1 MNYNCQ
7 NILNWTEAQLKYT
20 YDVSL
25 QEATPQELH
34 EALGHAVMMAISSN
48 WSTSKKT
55 RMHERKAYYISAE
68 YLIGRLV
75 YSNLFNLGILDEMKQ
90 LFAEHG
96 VDLAVLEDIEDDAL
110 GNGGLGRLAACF
122 LDSAASTNIPL
133 SGYGLRYKFGLFK
146 QSFNA
151 SGAQVEHADD
161 WTKFGDPWSY
171 RRYNHTVKI
180 QFPEHTV
187 LAVPYDVPVIG
198 YGTQNIGTL
207 RLWQCEAEEELDFN
221 AFNDQDYLR
230 ALNAKNKAEDIT
242 RVLYPNDSTWD
253 GKRLRLKQQYVLSS
267 ASLQDM
273 LRTFK
278 LAHGSTKED
287 LKRFPEFY
295 AVQLNDTHPA
305 MSIPELIRLLMLE
318 GFSFEEGFSIAQR
331 TFSYTNHTVLGE
343 ALEKWPLNLMRSV
356 VPQIADIICRIDH
369 KMREEI
375 PMDFKARREKKLF
388 IIDEDIVHMANL
400 SIYVG
405 SYVNGVAEIHSQI
418 LKDDC
423 FKNWYSVFPERFQ
436 NKTNGIT
443 PRRWVGLCN
452 PELTAMV
459 REKVGGDFLKDLEL
473 IGGLKEHIDEET
485 IARFNAI
492 KRLKKEQLCNVI
504 AKHEGVMLNP
514 DFMFDVQVKRLH
526 LYKRQ
531 LMNIVSIVDIYFRLK
546 EGRLPDFQP
555 TCYIFGAKAAP
566 GYIDAKSVI
575 RYINRV
581 AKMINNDPA
590 VSDKMKVIFVQ
601 NYNCSYAEHIIPAA
615 DISEQISPA
624 GLEASGTGNMKLM
637 LNGAVTLGT
646 LDGANVEIAQEAG
659 AENEYIF
666 GHTVEQIN
674 AIKGSYN
681 PRKIYDENADLRR
694 ALNTLIDGTV
704 PTDDGM
710 KTLFKQLVEG
720 GNDQYYL
727 LLDYASYVEAKL
739 QANRDYADRDIFA
752 RKCLM
757 NVASAAKFSSDRTIR
772 QYAEE
777 IWHIK
782 PTQF

>member
-1 MNYNCQ
+1 MNNNCL
-7 NILNWTEAQLKYT
+7 NILKWTEAQLKYT

-34 EALGHAVMMAISSN
+34 EALGQAVMMAISDD
-48 WSTSKKT
+48 WSHSKKT
-55 RMHERKAYYISAE
+55 RMPNRKAYYISAE

-75 YSNLFNLGILDEMKQ
+75 YSNLFNLGILDEMKE

-122 LDSAASTNIPL
+122 LDSAASTDIPL

-146 QSFNA
+146 QSFDA
-151 SGAQVEHADD
+151 DGSQVENADD
-161 WTKFGDPWSY
+161 WTKFGDPWSF
-171 RRYNHTVKI
+171 RRYNHTVKVK
-180 QFPEHTV
+180 FPDHTV

-198 YGTQNIGTL
+198 YGTENVGTL

-221 AFNDQDYLR
+221 AFNNQDYLR
-230 ALNAKNKAEDIT
+230 ALDAKNKAEDIT
-242 RVLYPNDSTWD
+242 RVLYPNDSTWE
-253 GKRLRLKQQYVLSS
+253 GKRLRIKQQYVLSS

-278 LAHGSTKED
+278 IAHGDD
-287 LKRFPEFY
+287 LSRFAEFY

-318 GFSFEEGFSIAQR
+318 GMSFDDAFNVAQK
-331 TFSYTNHTVLGE
+331 TFSYTNHTVMGE
-343 ALEKWPLNLMRSV
+343 ALEKWPLDLMRSV
-356 VPQIADIICRIDH
+356 VPEIVDIICRIDQKLKWEH
-369 KMREEI
+369 
-375 PMDFKARREKKLF
+375 PGLF
-388 IIDEDIVHMANL
+388 IVKDNTAHMANL

-405 SYVNGVAEIHSQI
+405 SYINGVAEIHTQI
-418 LKDDC
+418 LKNDC
-423 FKNWYSVFPERFQ
+423 FKDWYYAFPERFQ

-443 PRRWVGLCN
+443 PRRWLGLCN
-452 PELTAMV
+452 PELTAML
-459 REKVGGDFLKDLEL
+459 REKVGGDFLKNLDL
-473 IGGLKEHIDEET
+473 IGELKNQIYDETVVE
-485 IARFNAI
+485 FNDI
-492 KRLKKEQLCNVI
+492 KRLKKEQLCAVI
-504 AKHEGVMLNP
+504 AKHEGVTLNP
-514 DFMFDVQVKRLH
+514 DFIFDVQVKRLH
-526 LYKRQ
+526 EYKRQ
-531 LMNIVSIVDIYFRLK
+531 LMNILSIVDIYFRLK
-546 EGRLPDFQP
+546 EGRLPDFHP
-555 TCYIFGAKAAP
+555 TVYLFGAKSAP
-566 GYIDAKSVI
+566 GYARAKAII

-581 AKMINNDPA
+581 ARMINSDPA
-590 VSDKMKVIFVQ
+590 VADKLKVVFVQ

-624 GLEASGTGNMKLM
+624 GTEASGTGNMKLM

-659 AENEYIF
+659 RENEYIF
-666 GHTVEQIN
+666 GHTVDEIN
-674 AIKGSYN
+674 AVKPTYHARDIFDS
-681 PRKIYDENADLRR
+681 NADLRR
-694 ALNTLIDGTV
+694 AINTLVDGTV
-704 PTDDGM
+704 PTDDAQ
-710 KTLFKQLVEG
+710 KELFHSLLDGTDWHQA
-720 GNDQYYL
+720 DHYFL
-727 LLDYASYVEAKL
+727 LLDYASYFDTKL
-739 QANRDYADRDIFA
+739 QANRDYADRIAFG

-782 PTQF
+782 PTEY

>member
-1 MNYNCQ
+1 MNNNCQ
-7 NILNWTEAQLKYT
+7 NILKWTEAQLKYT

-25 QEATPQELH
+25 QQATPQELH
-34 EALGHAVMMAISSN
+34 EALGQAVMMAISDD
-48 WSTSKKT
+48 WSRSKRT
-55 RMHERKAYYISAE
+55 RMPNRKAYYISAE

-75 YSNLFNLGILDEMKQ
+75 YSNLFNLGILDEMKG
-90 LFAEHG
+90 LFAQRG

-146 QSFNA
+146 QSFDAEGN
-151 SGAQVEHADD
+151 QVENADD
-161 WTKFGDPWSY
+161 WTKFGDPWSF
-171 RRYNHTVKI
+171 RRYNHTVKVK
-180 QFPEHTV
+180 FPDHTV
-187 LAVPYDVPVIG
+187 LAVPYDVPIIG
-198 YGTQNIGTL
+198 YGTSNVGTL

-221 AFNDQDYLR
+221 AFNNQDYLR
-230 ALNAKNKAEDIT
+230 ALDAKNKAEDIT
-242 RVLYPNDSTWD
+242 RVLYPNDSTWE
-253 GKRLRLKQQYVLSS
+253 GKRLRIKQQYVLSS

-273 LRTFK
+273 LRTYK
-278 LAHGSTKED
+278 IAHGSD
-287 LKRFPEFY
+287 LSRFAEFY

-305 MSIPELIRLLMLE
+305 MSIPELIRLLMAE
-318 GFSFEEGFSIAQR
+318 GMSFDDAFNVAQK
-331 TFSYTNHTVLGE
+331 TFSYTNHTVMGE
-343 ALEKWPLNLMRSV
+343 ALEKWPLDLMRSV
-356 VPQIADIICRIDH
+356 VPEIVDIICRIDQ
-369 KMREEI
+369 
-375 PMDFKARREKKLF
+375 KLKWEHPGLF
-388 IIDEDIVHMANL
+388 VVKDNTAHMANL

-405 SYVNGVAEIHSQI
+405 SYINGVAEIHSQI

-423 FKNWYSVFPERFQ
+423 FKDWYYAFPERFQ

-443 PRRWVGLCN
+443 PRRWLGLCN
-452 PELTAMV
+452 PELTGMI

-473 IGGLKEHIDEET
+473 IGGLKNQITDETVAE
-485 IARFNAI
+485 FNAI
-492 KRLKKEQLCNVI
+492 KRVKKEQLCAVV
-504 AKHEGVMLNP
+504 AKHEGVTLNP
-514 DFMFDVQVKRLH
+514 DFIFDVQVKRLH
-526 LYKRQ
+526 EYKRQ
-531 LMNIVSIVDIYFRLK
+531 LLNILSVVDIYFRLK

-555 TCYIFGAKAAP
+555 TVYLFGAKSAP
-566 GYIDAKSVI
+566 GYARAKAII

-590 VSDKMKVIFVQ
+590 VADKLKVVFVQ

-624 GLEASGTGNMKLM
+624 GTEASGTGNMKLM

-659 AENEYIF
+659 LENEYIF

-674 AIKGSYN
+674 AVKDSY
-681 PRKIYDENADLRR
+681 RSRDIYDANADLRR
-694 ALNTLIDGTV
+694 AINTLVDGTV
-704 PTDDGM
+704 PTDDAQRE
-710 KTLFKQLVEG
+710 LFHALLDGTSWHKA
-720 GNDQYYL
+720 DHYFL
-727 LLDYASYVEAKL
+727 LLDYASYFDTKL
-739 QANRDYADRDIFA
+739 RANRDYADRMAFG

-777 IWHIK
+777 IWHIT
-782 PTQF
+782 PTQY

>member
-1 MNYNCQ
+1 MNNNCL
-7 NILNWTEAQLKYT
+7 NILKWTEAQLKYT

-34 EALGHAVMMAISSN
+34 EALGQAVMMAISDD
-48 WSTSKKT
+48 WSHSKKT
-55 RMHERKAYYISAE
+55 RMPNRKAYYISAE

-75 YSNLFNLGILDEMKQ
+75 YSNLFNLGILDEMKE

-122 LDSAASTNIPL
+122 LDSAASTDIPL

-146 QSFNA
+146 QSFDA
-151 SGAQVEHADD
+151 DGSQVENADD
-161 WTKFGDPWSY
+161 WTKFGDPWSF
-171 RRYNHTVKI
+171 RRYNHTVKVK
-180 QFPEHTV
+180 FPDHTV

-198 YGTQNIGTL
+198 YGTENVGTL

-221 AFNDQDYLR
+221 AFNNQDYLR
-230 ALNAKNKAEDIT
+230 ALDAKNKAEDIT
-242 RVLYPNDSTWD
+242 RVLYPNDSTWE
-253 GKRLRLKQQYVLSS
+253 GKRLRIKQQYVLSS

-278 LAHGSTKED
+278 IAHGDD
-287 LKRFPEFY
+287 LSRFAEFY

-305 MSIPELIRLLMLE
+305 MSIPELIRLLMAE
-318 GFSFEEGFSIAQR
+318 GMSFDDAFNVAQK
-331 TFSYTNHTVLGE
+331 TFSYTNHTVMGE
-343 ALEKWPLNLMRSV
+343 ALEKWPLDLMRSV
-356 VPQIADIICRIDH
+356 VPEIVDIICRIDQKLKWEH
-369 KMREEI
+369 
-375 PMDFKARREKKLF
+375 PGLF
-388 IIDEDIVHMANL
+388 IVKDNTAHMANL

-405 SYVNGVAEIHSQI
+405 SYINGVAEIHTQI

-423 FKNWYSVFPERFQ
+423 FKDWYYAFPERFQ
-436 NKTNGIT
+436 NKTNGIP
-443 PRRWVGLCN
+443 PRRWLGLCN
-452 PELTAMV
+452 PELTAML
-459 REKVGGDFLKDLEL
+459 REKVGGDFLKNLDL
-473 IGGLKEHIDEET
+473 IGELKNQIYDET
-485 IARFNAI
+485 IVEFNDI
-492 KRLKKEQLCNVI
+492 KHLKKEQLCAVI
-504 AKHEGVMLNP
+504 AKHEGVTLNP
-514 DFMFDVQVKRLH
+514 DFIFDVQVKRLH
-526 LYKRQ
+526 EYKRQ
-531 LMNIVSIVDIYFRLK
+531 LMNILSIVDIYFRLK
-546 EGRLPDFQP
+546 EGRLPDFHP
-555 TCYIFGAKAAP
+555 TVYLFGAKSAP
-566 GYIDAKSVI
+566 GYARAKAII

-590 VSDKMKVIFVQ
+590 VADKLKVVFVQ

-624 GLEASGTGNMKLM
+624 GTEASGTGNMKLM

-659 AENEYIF
+659 RENEYIF
-666 GHTVEQIN
+666 GHTVDEIN
-674 AIKGSYN
+674 AAKPTYHARS
-681 PRKIYDENADLRR
+681 IYDSNADLRR
-694 ALNTLIDGTV
+694 AINTLVDGTV
-704 PTDDGM
+704 PTDDAQ
-710 KTLFKQLVEG
+710 KELFHSLLDGTDWHQA
-720 GNDQYYL
+720 DHYFL
-727 LLDYASYVEAKL
+727 LLDYASYFDTKL
-739 QANRDYADRDIFA
+739 QANRDYADRIAFG

-782 PTQF
+782 PTEY

>member
-1 MNYNCQ
+1 MNNNCL
-7 NILNWTEAQLKYT
+7 NILKWTEAQLKYT

-34 EALGHAVMMAISSN
+34 EALGQAVMMAISDD
-48 WSTSKKT
+48 WSHSKKT
-55 RMHERKAYYISAE
+55 RMPNRKAYYISAE

-75 YSNLFNLGILDEMKQ
+75 YSNLFNLGILDEMKE

-122 LDSAASTNIPL
+122 LDSAASTDIPL

-146 QSFNA
+146 QSFDA
-151 SGAQVEHADD
+151 DGSQVENADD
-161 WTKFGDPWSY
+161 WTKFGDPWSF
-171 RRYNHTVKI
+171 RRYNHTVKVK
-180 QFPEHTV
+180 FPDHTV

-198 YGTQNIGTL
+198 YGTENVGTL

-221 AFNDQDYLR
+221 AFNNQDYLR
-230 ALNAKNKAEDIT
+230 ALDAKNKAEDIT
-242 RVLYPNDSTWD
+242 RVLYPNDSTWE
-253 GKRLRLKQQYVLSS
+253 GKRLRIKQQYVLSS

-278 LAHGSTKED
+278 IAHGDD
-287 LKRFPEFY
+287 LSRFAEFY

-318 GFSFEEGFSIAQR
+318 GMSFDDAFNVAQK
-331 TFSYTNHTVLGE
+331 TFSYTNHTVMGE
-343 ALEKWPLNLMRSV
+343 ALEKWPLDLMRSV
-356 VPQIADIICRIDH
+356 VPEIVDIICRIDQKLKWEH
-369 KMREEI
+369 
-375 PMDFKARREKKLF
+375 PDLF
-388 IIDEDIVHMANL
+388 IVKDNTAHMANL

-405 SYVNGVAEIHSQI
+405 SYINGVAEIHTQI
-418 LKDDC
+418 LKNDC
-423 FKNWYSVFPERFQ
+423 FKDWYYAFPERFQ

-443 PRRWVGLCN
+443 PRRWLGLCN
-452 PELTAMV
+452 PELTAML
-459 REKVGGDFLKDLEL
+459 REKVGGDFLKNLDL
-473 IGGLKEHIDEET
+473 IGELKNQIYDET
-485 IARFNAI
+485 IVEFNDI
-492 KRLKKEQLCNVI
+492 KHLKKEQLCAVI
-504 AKHEGVMLNP
+504 AKHEGVTLNP
-514 DFMFDVQVKRLH
+514 DFIFDVQVKRLH
-526 LYKRQ
+526 EYKRQ
-531 LMNIVSIVDIYFRLK
+531 LMNILSIVDIYFRLK
-546 EGRLPDFQP
+546 EGRLPDFHP
-555 TCYIFGAKAAP
+555 TVYLFGAKSAP
-566 GYIDAKSVI
+566 GYARAKAII

-590 VSDKMKVIFVQ
+590 VADKLKVVFVQ
-601 NYNCSYAEHIIPAA
+601 NYNCSYAEHVIPAA

-624 GLEASGTGNMKLM
+624 GTEASGTGNMKLM

-659 AENEYIF
+659 RENEYIF
-666 GHTVEQIN
+666 GHTVDEIN
-674 AIKGSYN
+674 AAKPTYHARS
-681 PRKIYDENADLRR
+681 IYDSNADLRR
-694 ALNTLIDGTV
+694 AINTLVDGTV
-704 PTDDGM
+704 PTDDAQ
-710 KTLFKQLVEG
+710 KELFHSLLDGTDWHQA
-720 GNDQYYL
+720 DHYFL
-727 LLDYASYVEAKL
+727 LLDYASYFDTKL
-739 QANRDYADRDIFA
+739 QANRDYADRIAFG

-782 PTQF
+782 PTEY

>member
-25 QEATPQELH
+25 TEATPQELH
-34 EALGHAVMMAISSN
+34 EALGQAVMMAISNN
-48 WSTSKKT
+48 WSDAKKA
-55 RMHERKAYYISAE
+55 RNVERKAFYISAE

-75 YSNLFNLGILDEMKQ
+75 YSNMYNLGILDEMKQ
-90 LFAEHG
+90 LFAARG

-146 QSFNA
+146 QRFDGNGS
-151 SGAQVEHADD
+151 QVENADD

-171 RRYNHTVKI
+171 RRYNHTVKVK
-180 QFPEHTV
+180 FPEHTV

-198 YGTQNIGTL
+198 YGTENIGTL

-242 RVLYPNDSTWD
+242 RVLYPNDTTWE

-273 LRTFK
+273 LRVYK
-278 LAHGSTKED
+278 INHGND
-287 LKRFPEFY
+287 LSRFGEFY

-305 MSIPELIRLLMLE
+305 MSIPELIRLLQLE
-318 GFSFEEGFSIAQR
+318 GMSFEEAFAIAQK

-356 VPQIADIICRIDH
+356 VPQIADIICKIDH
-369 KMREEI
+369 KMRTEI
-375 PMDFKARREKKLF
+375 PMDFQERRNKKLF

-423 FKNWYSVFPERFQ
+423 FKEWYHVFPERFQ

-443 PRRWVGLCN
+443 PRRWIGLCN
-452 PELTAMV
+452 PELTKMI
-459 REKVGGDFLKDLEL
+459 REKVGGDFVKDLEL
-473 IGGLKEHIDEET
+473 IGGLKNHINEET
-485 IARFNAI
+485 IKQFNAI
-492 KRLKKEQLCNVI
+492 KRIKKEQLCSVI
-504 AKHEGVMLNP
+504 AQKEGVMLNP
-514 DFMFDVQVKRLH
+514 DFLFDVQVKRLH
-526 LYKRQ
+526 MYKRQ
-531 LMNIVSIVDIYFRLK
+531 LMNIVAVVDIYFRLK
-546 EGRLPDFQP
+546 EGRLPDFTP
-555 TCYIFGAKAAP
+555 TAFIFGAKAAP
-566 GYIDAKSVI
+566 GYIDAKAVI

-581 AKMINNDPA
+581 ANMINNDPA
-590 VSDKMKVIFVQ
+590 VADKMKVVFVQ

-659 AENEYIF
+659 TENEYIF
-666 GHTVEQIN
+666 GATVEQIN

-694 ALNTLIDGTV
+694 ALNTLVDGTV
-704 PTDDGM
+704 KTDDGLQN
-710 KTLFKQLVEG
+710 LFNQLVNG
-720 GNDQYYL
+720 SDQYYVL
-727 LLDYASYVEAKL
+727 NDYASYVEAKL
-739 QANRDYADRDIFA
+739 QANRDYADRMAFG
-752 RKCLM
+752 RKCLI
-757 NVASAAKFSSDRTIR
+757 NIASAAKFSSDRTIR

-782 PTQF
+782 PIQL